1 MLLLGSKPAAA
12 HAGGFITCEEIGMR
26 RWTFTPVALALCTL
40 GLASGAAHAQF
51 KEPDKVK
58 IGFIT
63 DQVAK

>member
-1 MLLLGSKPAAA
+1 
-12 HAGGFITCEEIGMR
+12 MR

-40 GLASGAAHAQF
+40 GLASGGAHAQF

-63 DQVAK
+63 DMSSLYADV